1 MHFVPIFT
9 LKNFTQ
15 FSLLF
20 HIYALILMLW
30 VNNISYIQHKT
41 ELFCIV
47 TTINMENVEK
57 RNFDIKFCPTSGYVH
72 KATNFKTLLSLK
84 GISATYTKSTCVS
97 FLNLLFSRICVYHC
111 YIKFSHVDIKF
122 TVCQLYSV
130 YISLFYNNKKIITIY
145 EREIPNKV

>member
-57 RNFDIKFCPTSGYVH
+57 EI
-72 KATNFKTLLSLK
+72 LILS
-84 GISATYTKSTCVS
+84 SVPHQATYTRPQTLKHCCLWKESRPLTLSPHVFHFLTFWAFS
-97 FLNLLFSRICVYHC
+97 FRESVFIIVTLNFHMLISNLLYVN
-111 YIKFSHVDIKF
+111 YI
-122 TVCQLYSV
+122 LYI
-130 YISLFYNNKKIITIY
+130 YPYFIIT
-145 EREIPNKV
+145 KK